1 MKKIFLLIMVL
12 ITGLLSAINLEQA
25 QEMGLKKNFDYQNS
39 DNDLKSATA
48 SKYQAYSAILPSV
61 TASGNYNGDDFDFEN
76 TNYSLDLRQ
85 PIFQGGTI
93 LYGMKIANTQE
104 DTAENN
110 LTSAKVNLLA
120 DVESKYFSVLEA
132 AALLDVSETS
142 LERATIQLQTADI
155 KHKLGAISSSDFMQ
169 FQLEK
174 SQSDVS
180 YFSADKQYKTSLKDF
195 NNYLN
200 SEDQIPEEISVN
212 SSIDEAEELSK
223 YSIPEIEAI
232 NEKLSDT
239 VMGQNLTLKN
249 SENSVETAKSYLRLA
264 QTSFLPTVDLT
275 ASQSWI
281 DNATTDDFEDSQSI
295 GLSIS
300 VPIFPLVDQGLNYS
314 SKKYDYLTSQNN
326 LEDSKNSTQLQS
338 ETAWLELITSAKNLV
353 SAQISLSYAT
363 SIYNQSTTEFKLGEL
378 SSTDYL
384 NSSISL
390 SNTESQYYSSIYDY
404 LRDKS
409 NLNKLLCEVDYSN
422 LNSIIFKGAK

>member
-1 MKKIFLLIMVL
+1 
-12 ITGLLSAINLEQA
+12 
-25 QEMGLKKNFDYQNS
+25 
-39 DNDLKSATA
+39 
-48 SKYQAYSAILPSV
+48 
-61 TASGNYNGDDFDFEN
+61 
-76 TNYSLDLRQ
+76 
-85 PIFQGGTI
+85 
-93 LYGMKIANTQE
+93 
-104 DTAENN
+104 
-110 LTSAKVNLLA
+110 
-120 DVESKYFSVLEA
+120 
-132 AALLDVSETS
+132 
-142 LERATIQLQTADI
+142 
-155 KHKLGAISSSDFMQ
+155 MQ

-300 VPIFPLVDQGLNYS
+300 VPIFPLVDNGMNYKT
-314 SKKYDYLTSQNN
+314 KKYDYLTSQNN

-353 SAQISLSYAT
+353 SAQISLSYST